1 MGKKYNEVLKNN
13 DFDSRY
19 SAADALELVKKT
31 SVATFDA
38 TINIVFNLNIDTRH
52 ADQQIRGALV
62 LPHGTG
68 KSQKILVVAE
78 GADAT
83 AAAAELS
90 KTDKVVSKPEIDEVV
105 KDANFDYDV
114 IIATP
119 TMMPALGRYGKILG
133 PKGLM
138 PNPKVGT
145 VTTDLVKAIQE
156 IKKGKITYRA
166 DKDGNLHTILGK
178 VSFSKNNLL
187 DNYQVLLETVT
198 KSRPNVVK
206 GNFIKNIVVSATMSP
221 GVKIKFN

>member
-19 SAADALELVKKT
+19 SAVDAIELVKKT

-78 GADAT
+78 GADAE
-83 AAAAELS
+83 AAKAELA
-90 KTDKVVSKPEIDEVV
+90 KTDKIVSKPEIDEVV

-119 TMMPALGRYGKILG
+119 SMMPALGRYGKILG

-145 VTTDLVKAIQE
+145 VTADVAKAVKE
-156 IKKGKITYRA
+156 IKKGKVTYRA

-187 DNYQVLLETVT
+187 DNYNVLLETIV

-206 GNFIKNIVVSATMSP
+206 GNFIKNIVISATMAP
-221 GVKIKFN
+221 GVKVKLS

>member
-1 MGKKYNEVLKNN
+1 MGKKYQEILKNN
-13 DFDSRY
+13 DLDSRY
-19 SAADALELVKKT
+19 SAIDAIELVKKT
-31 SVATFDA
+31 SVVKFDA
-38 TINIVFNLNIDTRH
+38 TVNIVFNLNIDTRH

-78 GADAT
+78 GEEAT
-83 AAAAELS
+83 AAAAVLT

-105 KDANFDYDV
+105 KDADFDYDV
-114 IIATP
+114 IIASP
-119 TMMPALGRYGKILG
+119 QMMPALGRYGKILG

-138 PNPKVGT
+138 PNPKIGT
-145 VTTDLVKAIQE
+145 VTNDLVKAITE

-178 VSFSKNNLL
+178 VSFSKKNLL
-187 DNYQVLLETVT
+187 ENYNLLLETIV

-206 GNFIKNIVVSATMSP
+206 GNFIKNIVISATMAP
-221 GVKIKFN
+221 GVKVKLS